1 MQKFKTEIG
10 RTPLKAEIRNLAE
23 QANASV
29 WIQYGE
35 TVVLVTAVMEGEK
48 PELGFFPLTVN
59 FEEKYYAAGEI
70 FGSRYFKREG
80 KPSTE
85 ATITSRLIDR
95 AIRPR
100 FPKKFKNETQIIVTC
115 LSWDGENDPDVP
127 GLIGASLAL
136 SLSDIPWKGPLGV
149 VRMGMQNDEF
159 ITNPS
164 YEQRKEGNLDFV
176 LAGTEENS
184 ELVINMMEAQTNEVE
199 EEVIM
204 KATEKGGEFIQKTLD
219 FQKKIIKELE
229 VKKEEFTPGEYPELE
244 EKVDNMTKDKLE
256 KLIYEKEGMEKVNE
270 LKQELKDSLEEEE
283 KEPKEV
289 NYALDYFEEKIDQI
303 VHKNVIENERRP
315 DGRELNEI
323 REISTEVGLLPRTHG
338 SGLFC
343 RGKTRSLSI
352 ATLGGPEDQQL
363 LEGMETVGKKRFMH
377 HYNFPPYSAG
387 EAKPLRSPGRREI
400 GHGVLAEK
408 ALAATLPDFEDFPYA
423 IRVVSEI
430 LSSNGSTS
438 MASISSSSLAL
449 MDAGVPLSRPTAGIA
464 MGLMKDKND
473 YKILTDIQGPEDHHG
488 DMDLKIAGTT
498 KGVTAI
504 QMDVKIS
511 GISEEIF
518 EKALQKAKKARTEII
533 QEMKK
538 TIEQPRPEVC
548 SRAPTIISVKIDP
561 EKIGQVIGS
570 GGKTINEI
578 TEKTGAGIDIEES
591 GTIYITAEKESE
603 AKKAASMIKN
613 ITKEVKVGEIYE
625 GEVKKI
631 LDFGAI
637 VKIDGKEGLVHISEI
652 APHHVKKVKDE
663 VNVGDKVAV
672 KVIGVNKKKGEID
685 LSMKQV
691 KNK

>member
-1 MQKFKTEIG
+1 MKKFKTEIG
-10 RTPLKAEIRNLAE
+10 GTPLKAEVRNLAE

-35 TVVLVTAVMEGEK
+35 TVVLVTAVQGREK

-100 FPKKFKNETQIIVTC
+100 FPKKFKKETQIIATC

-127 GLIGASLAL
+127 SLIGASLAL
-136 SLSDIPWKGPLGV
+136 SLSDIPWEGPLGV
-149 VRMGMQNDEF
+149 VRVGMNNNEVV
-159 ITNPS
+159 INPS
-164 YEQRKEGNLDFV
+164 YEQRKEGSLDFV

-184 ELVINMMEAQTNEVE
+184 ELVINMMEAQSGEVQE
-199 EEVIM
+199 EDLMRVVE
-204 KATEKGGEFIQKTLD
+204 KAEELIQKTLD
-219 FQKKIIKELE
+219 FQKKVIKE
-229 VKKEEFTPGEYPELE
+229 VGAKKKEFTPEECPELE
-244 EKVDNMTKDKLE
+244 EKVNNLKEKIEKNLYEEKGMDKVNDLKEELKEELE
-256 KLIYEKEGMEKVNE
+256 KE
-270 LKQELKDSLEEEE
+270 D
-283 KEPKEV
+283 KEPKEI
-289 NYALDYFEEKIDQI
+289 NYALDHFEKKIDEI
-303 VHKNVIENERRP
+303 VHKNVLENEKRP
-315 DGRELNEI
+315 DGRKLDEVRDL
-323 REISTEVGLLPRTHG
+323 STEVGLLPRTHG
-338 SGLFC
+338 SGLFR

-352 ATLGGPEDQQL
+352 VTLGGPEDQQL

-387 EAKPLRSPGRREI
+387 EARPLRGPGRREI
-400 GHGVLAEK
+400 GHGILAER
-408 ALAATLPDFEDFPYA
+408 ALTATLPDFEDFPYA

-438 MASISSSSLAL
+438 MASVSSSSLAL
-449 MDAGVPLSRPTAGIA
+449 MDAGVPISRPTAGIA
-464 MGLMKDKND
+464 MGLMKDEKD

-488 DMDLKIAGTT
+488 DMDLKVAGTT

-511 GISEEIF
+511 GITKEIF
-518 EKALQKAKKARTEII
+518 KESLEKAKKARMKII
-533 QEMKK
+533 KEMKE
-538 TIEQPRPEVC
+538 TIKEPRSEVC
-548 SRAPTIISVKIDP
+548 SRAPTIISVNIDP
-561 EKIGQVIGS
+561 EKIGKVIGS

-591 GTIYITAEKESE
+591 GKIYITAQKGSE

-613 ITKEVKVGEIYE
+613 ITKEVKVGEVYE

-637 VKIDGKEGLVHISEI
+637 VKIDGKDGLVHISEL
-652 APHHVKKVKDE
+652 APYHVKKVRDE
-663 VNVGDKVAV
+663 VKE
-672 KVIGVNKKKGEID
+672 GERG
-685 LSMKQV
+685 
-691 KNK
+691 